1 MKNKY
6 LHFRS
11 SKLLFHYIEYIQFI
25 LFLFVSSVQII
36 NKMNVSDQK
45 DVLYFVSFDDV
56 KISCL

>member
-11 SKLLFHYIEYIQFI
+11 SKLLFNYIEYIQFI